1 MREAL
6 DRPRVRAALRSLA
19 GPLLI
24 AAAVILVLHDIILGG
39 RVGNQNPD
47 VLTVFLPN
55 HCFLGRS
62 LAAGTIPGWNPFT
75 MGGAPFLADPQSGW
89 MYAPAMLLYTLFP
102 CGAALRLFIVLQP
115 LLAGLGIYWFL
126 RSEKLSRPAATTGGV
141 VLALAVSGSVM
152 VMSIPFSDSLAWTA
166 VMLAAA
172 SRSVDARSRLAR
184 LLWIVATALA
194 WGQLASAH
202 LSHGLVMG
210 TAALAAYLVVALGR
224 EVRANRLSAKGT
236 LAFVVLLMVLM
247 PALNLAHLLPVAG
260 YVSRSSL
267 GLGYDGM
274 RELAAQLRGV
284 PVPPLEIFRATEPV
298 WPLKLATSPGGY
310 LGGAALVLAF
320 APFWSKRMRPLALA
334 FGIYAAVFYGAAL
347 RPVVETVAP
356 LIRSVPFADFYAH
369 SPGRFFYAVVFALAI
384 LAGIGVEAW
393 RDADSTRRRALM
405 LAPGLLLWGIG
416 PLAAGAFP
424 SRLVLFSLGAIAGVA
439 VLVAAVRRPVVLA
452 VLPLVL
458 AVELSADALA
468 GQAGPVRFGPDGLER
483 PTLRWMPL
491 RPLPE
496 PKIGAA
502 EFVRG
507 GPAADAAKA
516 GEGRLLSLAS
526 GLTPSFRP
534 ILAGVEVAEGYNPV
548 QVRRYWAY
556 VRKIDQGQLRYN
568 MSIFGHLPEAE
579 TLDLLDM
586 SSLVAPD
593 PTSAQA
599 EGAVEEA
606 SLDDAWT
613 EVGEVEGQTI
623 YRLRD
628 PSPRASLVGSWTVV
642 EGPDEAL
649 ELVTN
654 GGLDVSSEAVLEKDP
669 GLAPNATSDDP
680 GTATYRAGDSQ
691 GAEITVDAKAPAL
704 LLVRNVFDP
713 NWHAT
718 VDGDPAEV
726 LPADYFLQGIPVP
739 AGRHTVRLEYDDP
752 SIGYGL
758 AGSGITLVLVLGAA
772 VLQMRERGRRRARAE
787 R

>member
-1 MREAL
+1 MREVL
-6 DRPRVRAALRSLA
+6 DRPRVRGAIQGLA

-24 AAAVILVLHDIILGG
+24 AAAVVVVLHDIILGG
-39 RVGNQNPD
+39 RIGNQNPD

-89 MYAPAMLLYTLFP
+89 MYAPAMLLYALFS
-102 CGAALRLFIVLQP
+102 CDVALRIFIVAQP

-126 RSEKLSRPAATTGGV
+126 RSEKLSHPAATTGGV

-166 VMLAAA
+166 LMLAAA
-172 SRSVDARSRLAR
+172 SRSVHARNRPAR
-184 LLWIVATALA
+184 LLWVAATALA

-224 EVRANRLSAKGT
+224 ELRGGRLSGREVA
-236 LAFVVLLMVLM
+236 AFGALLVVLL

-260 YVSRSSL
+260 YVARSSL

-274 RELAAQLRGV
+274 RELAAELRGA
-284 PVPPLEIFRATEPV
+284 PVPPLEIFRATEPI

-310 LGGAALVLAF
+310 LGAAALVLAF
-320 APFWSKRMRPLALA
+320 APFWSKRLRPLALA
-334 FGIYAAVFYGAAL
+334 FGVYAAAFYIAAL
-347 RPVVETVAP
+347 RPVVEAVAP

-405 LAPGLLLWGIG
+405 LVPGLLLWGVG
-416 PLAAGAFP
+416 PIAAGAFP
-424 SRLVLFSLGAIAGVA
+424 SRLALFVVGAIAGVA
-439 VLVAAVRRPVVLA
+439 VLVAAVRRPVVLV

-468 GQAGPVRFGPDGLER
+468 GQAGPVRFGPDGLETE
-483 PTLRWMPL
+483 TLRWMPL
-491 RPLPE
+491 GPLPE
-496 PKIGAA
+496 PQIGAA
-502 EFVRG
+502 AFIRG
-507 GPAADAAKA
+507 GPAVDAGDAS
-516 GEGRLLSLAS
+516 EGRLLSLAA

-534 ILAGVEVAEGYNPV
+534 VLAEVEVAEGYNPV
-548 QVRRYWAY
+548 QVRRYWTY
-556 VRKIDQGQLRYN
+556 VRKVDQSQLRYN
-568 MSIFGHLPEAE
+568 MSIFGHLPADG
-579 TLDLLDM
+579 TLDLLDV
-586 SSLVAPD
+586 STLVAPD
-593 PTSAQA
+593 PASARA
-599 EGAVEEA
+599 DGVVDSA
-606 SLDDAWT
+606 SLDRGWT
-613 EVGEVEGQTI
+613 EVDSGEGQTI
-623 YRLRD
+623 YRLND
-628 PSPRASLVGSWTVV
+628 PAPRASLVGSWKVV
-642 EGPDEAL
+642 DGPTEAL
-649 ELVTN
+649 EAVTSN
-654 GGLDVSSEAVLEKDP
+654 GFDVDAAVVVEEDP
-669 GLAPNATSDDP
+669 GLGVNGSSPEA
-680 GTATYRAGDSQ
+680 GTATYRQSAQ
-691 GAEITVDAKAPAL
+691 AAEITVDADAPAI

-713 NWHAT
+713 HWRAT
-718 VDGDPAEV
+718 VNGNPAELLV
-726 LPADYFLQGIPVP
+726 ADYFLQGIPVP

-758 AGSGITLVLVLGAA
+758 AGSGITLLLVLVATA
-772 VLQMRERGRRRARAE
+772 VLQIRERGRRRARAE